1 MNFDYLK
8 NIEELQNLYIAVS
21 SDNQTDSAYLRC
33 IKYGRCLESL
43 VRYTYA
49 KHFPKYK
56 AASSELIKL
65 LKDKTFKQ
73 FLGKAEYYNK
83 LHFTYLAGN
92 NAAFDHDI
100 DKETAD
106 LALENL
112 KEVTF
117 QIFSKLNNFDETQ
130 KRTFEYVSKVEYSIT
145 EAKTR
150 ELYIDTNLKSGGYSV
165 LLQIIAEEIPGD
177 ISHNFNIVASLLQ
190 KHGKPC
196 ELSFHTSN
204 FQGSQ

>member
-73 FLGKAEYYNK
+73 FLGKTEYYNK

-150 ELYIDTNLKSGGYSV
+150 ELYIDTNLKSAGYSV
-165 LLQIIAEEIPGD
+165 LKEKGKIVPNKVGIEIEVHD
-177 ISHNFNIVASLLQ
+177 
-190 KHGKPC
+190 
-196 ELSFHTSN
+196 
-204 FQGSQ
+204 

>member
-21 SDNQTDSAYLRC
+21 SDNQTGSAYLRC

-56 AASSELIKL
+56 ADSSELIKL

-73 FLGKAEYYNK
+73 FLGKTEYYNK

-130 KRTFEYVSKVEYSIT
+130 KRTFEYVSKVE
-145 EAKTR
+145 
-150 ELYIDTNLKSGGYSV
+150 
-165 LLQIIAEEIPGD
+165 
-177 ISHNFNIVASLLQ
+177 
-190 KHGKPC
+190 
-196 ELSFHTSN
+196 
-204 FQGSQ
+204 

>member
-73 FLGKAEYYNK
+73 FLGKTEYYNNC
-83 LHFTYLAGN
+83 LLYTSPSPR
-92 NAAFDHDI
+92 
-100 DKETAD
+100 DKSRSRMPSSA
-106 LALENL
+106 
-112 KEVTF
+112 
-117 QIFSKLNNFDETQ
+117 
-130 KRTFEYVSKVEYSIT
+130 
-145 EAKTR
+145 
-150 ELYIDTNLKSGGYSV
+150 
-165 LLQIIAEEIPGD
+165 
-177 ISHNFNIVASLLQ
+177 
-190 KHGKPC
+190 
-196 ELSFHTSN
+196 
-204 FQGSQ
+204 

>member
-73 FLGKAEYYNK
+73 FLGKTEYYNK
-83 LHFTYLAGN
+83 LHFLY
-92 NAAFDHDI
+92 F
-100 DKETAD
+100 
-106 LALENL
+106 
-112 KEVTF
+112 V
-117 QIFSKLNNFDETQ
+117 
-130 KRTFEYVSKVEYSIT
+130 YV
-145 EAKTR
+145 
-150 ELYIDTNLKSGGYSV
+150 
-165 LLQIIAEEIPGD
+165 IIN
-177 ISHNFNIVASLLQ
+177 HQ
-190 KHGKPC
+190 
-196 ELSFHTSN
+196 SN
-204 FQGSQ
+204 FRL

>member
-8 NIEELQNLYIAVS
+8 NIEELQNLYITVS
-21 SDNQTDSAYLRC
+21 TDNQTESAYLRC

-49 KHFPKYK
+49 KQFPKYK

-73 FLGKAEYYNK
+73 FLGKTEYYNK

-100 DKETAD
+100 DTETAD
-106 LALENL
+106 LALEN
-112 KEVTF
+112 
-117 QIFSKLNNFDETQ
+117 
-130 KRTFEYVSKVEYSIT
+130 
-145 EAKTR
+145 
-150 ELYIDTNLKSGGYSV
+150 
-165 LLQIIAEEIPGD
+165 
-177 ISHNFNIVASLLQ
+177 
-190 KHGKPC
+190 
-196 ELSFHTSN
+196 
-204 FQGSQ
+204 

>member
-8 NIEELQNLYIAVS
+8 NIEELQNLYITVS
-21 SDNQTDSAYLRC
+21 TDNQTESAYLRC

-49 KHFPKYK
+49 KQFPKYK

-73 FLGKAEYYNK
+73 FLGKTEYYNK

-100 DKETAD
+100 DTETAD

-117 QIFSKLNNFDETQ
+117 QIFSKAHNFDDMQ
-130 KRTFEYVSKVEYSIT
+130 KRTFEYVS
-145 EAKTR
+145 R
-150 ELYIDTNLKSGGYSV
+150 V
-165 LLQIIAEEIPGD
+165 LPTVISASIIAAD
-177 ISHNFNIVASLLQ
+177 S
-190 KHGKPC
+190 K
-196 ELSFHTSN
+196 
-204 FQGSQ
+204 

>member
-1 MNFDYLK
+1 MVIQGNPWDREYRKKKSLT
-8 NIEELQNLYIAVS
+8 LYITVS
-21 SDNQTDSAYLRC
+21 TDNQTESAYLRC

-49 KHFPKYK
+49 KQFPKYK

-73 FLGKAEYYNK
+73 FLGKTEYYNK

-100 DKETAD
+100 DTETAD

-117 QIFSKLNNFDETQ
+117 QIFSKAHNFDEMQ
-130 KRTFEYVSKVEYSIT
+130 KRIFEYVSRVEYAIT

-150 ELYIDTNLKSGGYSV
+150 ELYHYLF
-165 LLQIIAEEIPGD
+165 LHEPMLRPG
-177 ISHNFNIVASLLQ
+177 
-190 KHGKPC
+190 
-196 ELSFHTSN
+196 
-204 FQGSQ
+204 

>member
-73 FLGKAEYYNK
+73 FLGKTEYYNK
-83 LHFTYLAGN
+83 LHFTYGLLAQYVQKAGRLPFGYPN
-92 NAAFDHDI
+92 GL
-100 DKETAD
+100 
-106 LALENL
+106 LA
-112 KEVTF
+112 
-117 QIFSKLNNFDETQ
+117 
-130 KRTFEYVSKVEYSIT
+130 
-145 EAKTR
+145 
-150 ELYIDTNLKSGGYSV
+150 
-165 LLQIIAEEIPGD
+165 
-177 ISHNFNIVASLLQ
+177 
-190 KHGKPC
+190 
-196 ELSFHTSN
+196 
-204 FQGSQ
+204 